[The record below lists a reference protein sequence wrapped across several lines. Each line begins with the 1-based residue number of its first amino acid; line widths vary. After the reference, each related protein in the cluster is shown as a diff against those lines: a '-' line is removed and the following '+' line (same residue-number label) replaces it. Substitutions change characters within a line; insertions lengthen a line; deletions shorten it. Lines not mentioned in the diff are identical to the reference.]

1 MRGIK
6 PIKSLTN
13 LEMPR
18 NDPSLLV
25 VTGGV
30 ASQLQD
36 LSGEV
41 FHHGG
46 EVDRGT
52 GTDPLGVVTLAEKP
66 NIAR

>member
-1 MRGIK
+1 MQEIK

-18 NDPSLLV
+18 NNPSLLV

-36 LSGEV
+36 LSSEV
-41 FHHGG
+41 FHHRG

-66 NIAR
+66 NRAR